1 MANLNNLIEE
11 VYINPIRSVLIVDD
25 EFVSLDKMIDF
36 SASLSEEDT
45 AEDVKNKLAVEYPNG
60 LDMRRAQNMV
70 SAFRGERRNWLCDI
84 HDGKDIVSGETEE
97 KIANHLHQSDLLI
110 LDYNLT
116 ADHTDGTTAL
126 SLIKRISENT
136 HFNLIVIYT
145 KSSIVNTF
153 HEVLYSLTKKEA
165 LLGQEPDALKQMSL
179 QLWCTEDP
187 SIDDRLNS
195 LFSSVNFIEAMNC
208 FKRKSMINS
217 LTFYGDLKA
226 IFDEKPEDVQ
236 LKIDD
241 LFYLGLYK
249 YYVTIEDKLLGEEQ
263 LFNEAFID
271 GDVNWI
277 KNNRLFITVVDK
289 NATEPQNLPDMLLQA
304 LCSWNPKP
312 LRLLMSK
319 IRTELDGHG
328 ISFEDAVLSNDY
340 VLAGWLREF
349 VSATSEDSRWV
360 AKKSIQQV
368 MLSLSE
374 SLQNNMMQFSS
385 ELKEH
390 LSQSDIRDL
399 VRSYH
404 KLDINNNEIKIKMS
418 SYFNANACSKEIS
431 GNQLKTGHV
440 IKVGDCYYLCLTPA
454 CDLVPSQ
461 SNEWKSKLGDLMPV
475 KLVLLHDETKVF
487 NNSPHSHKKLLQDLN
502 SNNHIVLDI
511 QGELKGF
518 SYVVNSK
525 SNPQWEQAFVSSKG
539 GLHWSEENI
548 ATLKLIR
555 IGVVNREDNAG
566 TDVDT
571 GIVTL
576 PYEQFEATV
585 AGELRYEYAI
595 NLLQKFGMSQSRVGL
610 DFAELKL

>member
-1 MANLNNLIEE
+1 MANLDNLIEE

-36 SASLSEEDT
+36 SASLYEGDSPDTVKSELD
-45 AEDVKNKLAVEYPNG
+45 NEYPNG

-70 SAFRGERRNWLCDI
+70 SAFRDERRNWLCDI
-84 HDGKDIVSGETEE
+84 HDGKDIVSGDTEE

-126 SLIKRISENT
+126 SLIKKISENT

-145 KSSIVNTF
+145 KSSIVDTF
-153 HEVLYSLTKKEA
+153 HEVLYSLTKKEP
-165 LLGQEPDALKQMSL
+165 LLDERPDAMMIMALE
-179 QLWCTEDP
+179 LWNAEDS
-187 SIDDRLNS
+187 SIEDRISS
-195 LFSSVNFIEAMNC
+195 LFSSVNFTEAINC
-208 FKRKSMINS
+208 FKRNLKISS
-217 LTFYGDLKA
+217 LSFYSQLEE
-226 IFDEKPEDVQ
+226 IFHDKPDDVQ
-236 LKIDD
+236 LSIDD
-241 LFYLGLYK
+241 LFYLGLYRS
-249 YYVTIEDKLLGEEQ
+249 YVTIGDKLLGEEQ
-263 LFNEAFID
+263 FFNEAFID
-271 GDVNWI
+271 GEVNWI

-328 ISFEDAVLSNDY
+328 ISFEDAALSNDY
-340 VLAGWLREF
+340 VHAGWLSEF
-349 VSATSEDSRWV
+349 VSATSEESRWV

-374 SLQNNMMQFSS
+374 SLQNNMMNFSS
-385 ELKEH
+385 DLKEQ
-390 LSQSDIRDL
+390 LSQSAIQDL

-404 KLDINNNEIKIKMS
+404 KLDINDNDIKIKMS

-440 IKVGDCYYLCLTPA
+440 INIGNDYYLCLTPA

-461 SNEWKSKLGDLMPV
+461 SNEWKRKLGDLMPV
-475 KLVLLHDETKVF
+475 KLVLLHNESKVF
-487 NNSPHSHKKLLQDLN
+487 NGSPHAHKKLLQDLN
-502 SNNHIVLDI
+502 SNNYIVLDI
-511 QGELKGF
+511 QEELKGF
-518 SYVVNSK
+518 SYIVNSK
-525 SNPQWEQAFVSSKG
+525 SNPQWEQAFVASKG
-539 GLHWSEENI
+539 GLDWSEENT
-548 ATLKLIR
+548 ATLTLIR
-555 IGVVNREDNAG
+555 IGLVGEEGEVG
-566 TDVDT
+566 TNSDT
-571 GIVTL
+571 GEVTL
-576 PYEQFEATV
+576 PYTYSKATV
-585 AGELRYEYAI
+585 VGELRYEYAI

>member
-1 MANLNNLIEE
+1 MANLDNLIKE

-36 SASLSEEDT
+36 SASLYEGDSPET
-45 AEDVKNKLAVEYPNG
+45 VKSDLDIEYPNG

-70 SAFRGERRNWLCDI
+70 SAFRDERRNWLCDI
-84 HDGKDIVSGETEE
+84 HDGKDIVSGDTEE

-126 SLIKRISENT
+126 SLIKKISENT

-145 KSSIVNTF
+145 KSSIVDTF
-153 HEVLYSLTKKEA
+153 HEVLYSLTKKEPS
-165 LLGQEPDALKQMSL
+165 LDEEPDAMKQMSL
-179 QLWCTEDP
+179 QLWYAEDP
-187 SIDDRLNS
+187 SIEDRLNS
-195 LFSSVNFIEAMNC
+195 LFASVNFAEAMNC
-208 FKRKSMINS
+208 FKRKLMISS
-217 LTFYGDLKA
+217 LTFYSQLEE
-226 IFDEKPEDVQ
+226 IFREKPEDVQ
-236 LKIDD
+236 LSIDE
-241 LFYLGLYK
+241 LFYLGLYRS
-249 YYVTIEDKLLGEEQ
+249 YVTIEDKLLGEEQ

-271 GDVNWI
+271 GEVNWI
-277 KNNRLFITVVDK
+277 KNNRLFVTVVDK
-289 NATEPQNLPDMLLQA
+289 NATEPQNLPDMLFQA

-328 ISFEDAVLSNDY
+328 ISFEDAALSNDY
-340 VLAGWLREF
+340 VHAGWLREF
-349 VSATSEDSRWV
+349 VSATSEESRWV

-374 SLQNNMMQFSS
+374 SLQNNMMNFSS
-385 ELKEH
+385 DLKEQ
-390 LSQSDIRDL
+390 LSQSAIQDL

-404 KLDINNNEIKIKMS
+404 KLDINDNDIKIKMS

-440 IKVGDCYYLCLTPA
+440 INIGDYYYLCLTPA

-475 KLVLLHDETKVF
+475 KLVLLHDESKVF
-487 NNSPHSHKKLLQDLN
+487 NGSPHAHKKLLQDLN
-502 SNNHIVLDI
+502 SNNYIVLDI

-518 SYVVNSK
+518 SYVVSSK
-525 SNPQWEQAFVSSKG
+525 SNPQWEQAFVASKG
-539 GLHWSEENI
+539 GLDWSKENA
-548 ATLKLIR
+548 ATLTLIR
-555 IGVVNREDNAG
+555 IGLVGEEGEVG
-566 TDVDT
+566 TNFDT
-571 GIVTL
+571 GEVTL
-576 PYEQFEATV
+576 PYTNSKATV
-585 AGELRYEYAI
+585 VGELRYEYAI